1 MKKYVLLIL
10 FVACVLFFLYYK
22 GVLFSI
28 FQPNVIY
35 QGKGQ
40 VPTNLQIDNQILD
53 FDKNEKSFT
62 WSFDMSGQYTA
73 GCCDTY
79 CSYDRKQVK
88 YWWVVKIDGKV
99 VDRGTSYQDLSGCSG
114 SSQTINW
121 KTTGTVKLPD
131 DMQIGRH
138 YLEVIV
144 ATLPVKPW
152 TTSAAYWYNGCLD
165 KDYWFTSTITNCT
178 LYTSGS
184 CSGFCN
190 PDASKC
196 LSGDYDVS
204 FTEYRALLKKC
215 GYHTCLGTSEDA
227 IYDDLANGYVCKNA
241 VDIVYDKCTNTY
253 INNCDKCGVNKTE
266 CVTVWSSNTGCRGNN
281 CPGGGYNLCLSN
293 TQVYC
298 PYDQCTC
305 CVDIFG
311 SITCGSVSKGAN
323 LCSMNIG
330 GYSWACSYVCSC
342 SGCNY
347 QTTCNNCTIEEPCNP
362 RPVINTSK
370 ENIYRSKFTITSL
383 TKDFVV
389 CKGGQCVLQVQ
400 CTKDSD
406 CSTPCDGV
414 ACYCGNDNYCHCSGT
429 CITRPPQQLGLWSE
443 IQKAWGSFW
452 AWILSKL
459 GWL

>member
-1 MKKYVLLIL
+1 MGKLKYILIILIL
-10 FVACVLFFLYYK
+10 VIPFLAYNKFF
-22 GVLFSI
+22 LFSI

-35 QGKGQ
+35 QGEGQ

-62 WSFDMSGQYTA
+62 WSFDMSGDYTY
-73 GCCDTY
+73 CCDQY
-79 CSYDRKQVK
+79 CFYDTRQVK

-99 VDRGTSYQDLSGCSG
+99 VDKGTSYQSLQGCG
-114 SSQTINW
+114 ASQKITW
-121 KTTGTVKLPD
+121 KTTGTVNLPD

-144 ATLPVKPW
+144 ATLPKRPW
-152 TTSAAYWYNGCLD
+152 TTSASHWNSCLW
-165 KDYWFTSTITNCT
+165 KDYWFTNPICDCKPYS
-178 LYTSGS
+178 SGS
-184 CSGFCN
+184 CAGFCN
-190 PDASKC
+190 PSESKC
-196 LSGDYDVS
+196 LEGDVDVGMI
-204 FTEYRALLKKC
+204 EYRCLLKKC

-241 VDIVYDKCTNTY
+241 VDVVYDKCNNTY

-266 CVTVWSSNTGCRGNN
+266 CVTVWSKSTGCRGNN
-281 CPGGGYNLCLSN
+281 CPSGTCPGTVS
-293 TQVYC
+293 C

-323 LCSMNIG
+323 LCNMYIG
-330 GYSWACSYVCSC
+330 YTTWACSSVCSC

-362 RPVINTSK
+362 KPVINTSK
-370 ENIYRSKFTITSL
+370 ENPYRSKFTITSL

-406 CSTPCDGV
+406 CPSPCEGV
-414 ACYCGNDNYCHCSGT
+414 VCYCGADNYCHCSGT
-429 CITRPPQQLGLWSE
+429 CVTRPPQQLGLWDE